1 MEIHSPRPCQTAIEI
16 GQSAHCIAASKNTRP
31 YLRNDV
37 PKVSPDAAPLLL
49 ALATILLGDQ
59 HLLYPAVDLRTLL
72 PHEIDPFA
80 GFQELA
86 DLVWFQ
92 TLGVLHSYLLPPQ
105 HAYLT
110 PPIFRIILYWKQV
123 WFQDHLVLDKPE
135 YRS

>member
-1 MEIHSPRPCQTAIEI
+1 VLGMKWHLPHHAIIESAIQLRQYGTVFMKRPT
-16 GQSAHCIAASKNTRP
+16 
-31 YLRNDV
+31 
-37 PKVSPDAAPLLL
+37 KVSPDAAPLLL

-92 TLGVLHSYLLPPQ
+92 TLGVLHSYLHSPAARLLDTS
-105 HAYLT
+105 Y
-110 PPIFRIILYWKQV
+110 
-123 WFQDHLVLDKPE
+123 FQDHLVLE
-135 YRS
+135 TSLVSGSSCTG

>member
-1 MEIHSPRPCQTAIEI
+1 
-16 GQSAHCIAASKNTRP
+16 HCIAASKNTRP

-92 TLGVLHSYLLPPQ
+92 TLGVLHSYLHSPAARLLDTS
-105 HAYLT
+105 Y
-110 PPIFRIILYWKQV
+110 
-123 WFQDHLVLDKPE
+123 FQDHLVLETSLVPG
-135 YRS
+135 SSCIG